1 RGEGAATV
9 TSWRAGPRGTS
20 RCASVEAQVFVES
33 ASESTSGAS
42 ITVPGYA
49 LGARILRRRGRS
61 RRRRRTEPAGAAVH
75 DPRPP
80 RDGGRPSLLVPA
92 GLPRGA
98 GRAAAAAD
106 RLLGLRRPPPARRA
120 RRPRPRRPRA
130 RDGLPSPVRHTVP
143 AAACG
148 AGRPLSRQRR
158 RVDG

>member
-92 GLPRGA
+92 E
-98 GRAAAAAD
+98 
-106 RLLGLRRPPPARRA
+106 LRRLRIAYWGFDGRR
-120 RRPRPRRPRA
+120 RLGELVV
-130 RDGLPSPVRHTVP
+130 RDRVVP
-143 AAACG
+143 ALETVFRRLYAI
-148 AGRPLSRQRR
+148 RFPLR
-158 RVDG
+158 RV